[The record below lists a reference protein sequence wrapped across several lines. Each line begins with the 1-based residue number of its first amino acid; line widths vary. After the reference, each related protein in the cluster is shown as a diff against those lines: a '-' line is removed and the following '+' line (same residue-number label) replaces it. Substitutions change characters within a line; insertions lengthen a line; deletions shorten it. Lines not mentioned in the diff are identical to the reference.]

1 MSAATP
7 VVAGKGTLGTR
18 TMKLNIGPQHPA
30 THGTLHLECEV
41 DGEVVVDVIPHIG
54 YLHTGFEKLAEYRS
68 YNQFITLSDRL
79 NYMSSLNNNIG
90 FAMAVEELL
99 GIEITPRCRVLRVIM
114 AELGRIGD
122 HALSIGLQAMDL
134 GAFSIML
141 WTFVERE
148 KLYDIFEAVTGGRLT
163 TSWTRIGGLSRD
175 VPDDFVP
182 AVKKFVD
189 YFPGVVDEIEKM
201 LNRNRIFLKRTIGVG
216 ALSKQDAIS
225 HGLTGPLLRACGVAY
240 DIRRANPYL
249 GYEKYDFEVPTA
261 PDGDVYSRYKVRI
274 AELRQSLRILEQA
287 MENIPSGPVTA
298 LDTKFALPDKFS
310 IYNDMEALI
319 HHFKLIMHGHGFK
332 PQAGE
337 IYSSTEG
344 PNGELG
350 WFIVSDGTRNPYRLR
365 CRPPSFI
372 NYTAMPK
379 MVRGQMIS
387 DLVAV
392 MSSINVIAG
401 ELDR

>member
-1 MSAATP
+1 MSVATP
-7 VVAGKGTLGTR
+7 VPGKGTLGSR
-18 TMKLNIGPQHPA
+18 TMRMNIGPQHPA
-30 THGTLHLECEV
+30 THGTLHLECEL
-41 DGEVVVDVIPHIG
+41 DGEVLVNVVPHIG

-68 YNQFITLSDRL
+68 YNQFIPLSDRL
-79 NYMSSLNNNIG
+79 NYLSSLSNNIG
-90 FAMAVEELL
+90 FALAVEEML
-99 GIEITPRCRVLRVIM
+99 GIEITPRCRALRVIM
-114 AELGRIGD
+114 SELSRIGD
-122 HALSIGLQAMDL
+122 HAISVGLQAMDL

-148 KLYDIFEAVTGGRLT
+148 KLYDIFEGATGGRLT

-175 VPDDFVP
+175 VPDDFIP
-182 AVKKFVD
+182 AIRKFVE
-189 YFPGVVDEIEKM
+189 YFPGVLEEIEKM

-216 ALSKQDAIS
+216 ALSKADAIS
-225 HGLTGPLLRACGVAY
+225 HGLTGPLLRSCGVSY
-240 DIRRANPYL
+240 DIRRAIPYL

-261 PDGDVYSRYKVRI
+261 PDGDVYSRYKVRM
-274 AELRQSLRILEQA
+274 AEMRQSLRIIEQA
-287 MENIPSGPVTA
+287 MENLPGGSVTTV
-298 LDTKFALPDKFS
+298 DTKFTLPDKFS
-310 IYNDMEALI
+310 VYNDMEALI
-319 HHFKLIMHGHGFK
+319 HHFKLIMHGHGFQPK
-332 PQAGE
+332 AGE
-337 IYSSTEG
+337 HYAATEA

-372 NYTAMPK
+372 NYTAFPK

-392 MSSINVIAG
+392 MSSLNVIAG